1 METEGKKRALLVVAG
16 GRGVPDFQAL
26 FCVLPH
32 LVVILTSEE
41 GWNEEFRFRDAVT
54 GLPEYE
60 DLLPTEHVPSYDM
73 KATKEKCM
81 QICKLYPPERWEWT
95 FSIGSCPKIMGIGA
109 YEAAKE
115 LDRPCIYMDAQHKE
129 VVSLVRSFSPI
140 PPNIFY
146 LGVDDYLKIYGREV
160 DETRLDKKAYRDQ
173 AENWGHIARIIA
185 CSPVGSLFTQEA
197 NETLKN
203 IQLPSFSPELLQL
216 VENLENVRA
225 VTIHERRN
233 RIAFAFTSKD
243 FAKFLG
249 TGSWLEIYVWNEVK
263 KRNFA
268 NDHQWGYPIK
278 ESASSIVTSRGK
290 APNELDGLFMH
301 DAQLILVE
309 CKTGKG
315 TFKGPNH
322 YLDILNDKADML
334 GRSYV
339 TKIFVTNQ
347 NKKQDS
353 YADFERRAEAR
364 QIVVFT
370 AEDLPDIGQL
380 IEKEAKNPRYKR
392 R

>member
-1 METEGKKRALLVVAG
+1 
-16 GRGVPDFQAL
+16 
-26 FCVLPH
+26 
-32 LVVILTSEE
+32 
-41 GWNEEFRFRDAVT
+41 
-54 GLPEYE
+54 
-60 DLLPTEHVPSYDM
+60 
-73 KATKEKCM
+73 
-81 QICKLYPPERWEWT
+81 
-95 FSIGSCPKIMGIGA
+95 MGIGA

-140 PPNIFY
+140 PPHIFH

-160 DETRLDKKAYRDQ
+160 DKTRFDKAYRDKI
-173 AENWGHIARIIA
+173 EKMGDIAQIVA
-185 CSPVGSLFTQEA
+185 SSVLGSLFVSEIRKSTKEA
-197 NETLKN
+197 LSKSVP
-203 IQLPSFSPELLQL
+203 LELLSL
-216 VENLENVRA
+216 IESLENLGA
-225 VTIHERRN
+225 VTIRGGRN
-233 RIAFAFTSKD
+233 SIAFTFTSKD
-243 FAKFLG
+243 VANFLG
-249 TGSWLEIYVWNEVK
+249 SGHWLEIYVWNEVK

-278 ESASSIVTSRGK
+278 ESTSSTATSRGK
-290 APNELDGLFMH
+290 APNELDGLFMY

-315 TFKGPNH
+315 TFKGENH

-339 TKIFVTNQ
+339 TKIFVTNE

-353 YADFERRAEAR
+353 YTDFERRAEAR